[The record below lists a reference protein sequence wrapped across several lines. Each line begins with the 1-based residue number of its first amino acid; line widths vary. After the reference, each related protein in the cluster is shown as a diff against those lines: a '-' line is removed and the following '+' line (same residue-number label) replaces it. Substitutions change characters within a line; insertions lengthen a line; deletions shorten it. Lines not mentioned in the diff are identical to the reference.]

1 MYSLTI
7 IYTTHNIEY
16 GRGTKEN
23 IQQKVQFKDFEGEE
37 EEEEEYQEG
46 QQTRSHTIHSSF
58 QDSEQEEA
66 LVVVQ
71 QLAVVLPWLSR
82 LEQQ

>member
-7 IYTTHNIEY
+7 IYTTQNIEY

-23 IQQKVQFKDFEGEE
+23 IQQKVQFKDFEGEG
-37 EEEEEYQEG
+37 EEEYQEG